1 MAKRVAIVQSNY
13 IPWKGYFDMINMV
26 DEFIL
31 FDDVQ
36 YTRRDWR
43 NRNQIKTSNGL
54 IWLTV
59 PVEVKGKYFQSIWET
74 NVLYEEN
81 WPRKHWQSIRNN
93 YIKSPFFIDFK
104 SDFERFFAEVKGN
117 KLSLINRELIELINN
132 ILGVK
137 TRISFSNEYELVE
150 GKNERLISLI
160 KQVGGSHYLSGPAAK
175 SYLNENQFIENGIS
189 VSWMD
194 YSGYPEYPQLHPPFR
209 HDVSILDLIFN
220 AGPEARNYMKSFH
233 SK

>member
-36 YTRRDWR
+36 YTKQDWR
-43 NRNQIKTSNGL
+43 NRNQIKTANGT

-59 PVEVKGKYFQSIWET
+59 PVESKGRLDRSIFDTQVEYR
-74 NVLYEEN
+74 LN
-81 WPRKHWQSIRNN
+81 WPKKHWASIEQSYAR
-93 YIKSPFFIDFK
+93 SPFLLEYGKPFREFYMNL
-104 SDFERFFAEVKGN
+104 SESR
-117 KLSLINRELIELINN
+117 LSLINRRLIEMINE
-132 ILGVK
+132 IMDIT

-150 GKNERLISLI
+150 GKNERLISII

-175 SYLNENQFIENGIS
+175 SYLDEGMFKDHGIS
-189 VSWMD
+189 VTWMD

-220 AGPEARNYMKSFH
+220 TGPEARNYMKSFH